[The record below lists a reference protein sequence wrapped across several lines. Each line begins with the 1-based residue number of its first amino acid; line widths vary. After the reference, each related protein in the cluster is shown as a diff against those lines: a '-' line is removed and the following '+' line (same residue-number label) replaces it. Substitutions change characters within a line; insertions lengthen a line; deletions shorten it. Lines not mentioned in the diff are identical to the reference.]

1 MNQFVI
7 IARLY
12 KPAGNTY
19 HSVEVYVNCKFIG
32 RVDYAYGYDDAY
44 KQTALE
50 ILDRAGYVIQGE
62 NYYYDFERRVGI
74 ENVLYSYTWVTRRKD
89 L

>member
-1 MNQFVI
+1 MDQFVI

-19 HSVEVYVNCKFIG
+19 HSVEVFVNCKFID
-32 RVDYAYGYDDAY
+32 RADYVYGYDDAY

-50 ILDRAGYVIQGE
+50 ILSKAGYVYQGE
-62 NYYYDFERRVGI
+62 
-74 ENVLYSYTWVTRRKD
+74 LS
-89 L
+89 